1 MNRIDNIK
9 NFAQKKV
16 DEQAAKENSIIQQT
30 AEYKQKILSLK
41 PRIDELL
48 KVGNA
53 CLEYGIELNGQEWG
67 GREAYDTHQ
76 FVTNSWS
83 HLLGFVRKFNHDT
96 RQQEPFAQIGIMGG
110 GACHYN
116 LATDGVTIE
125 VSGNV
130 LWVLK
135 QFVDDFDTFETEFY
149 KYVDRVT
156 AK

>member
-53 CLEYGIELNGQEWG
+53 CLEYGIELKMALYG
-67 GREAYDTHQ
+67 
-76 FVTNSWS
+76 
-83 HLLGFVRKFNHDT
+83 L
-96 RQQEPFAQIGIMGG
+96 
-110 GACHYN
+110 
-116 LATDGVTIE
+116 
-125 VSGNV
+125 
-130 LWVLK
+130 
-135 QFVDDFDTFETEFY
+135 
-149 KYVDRVT
+149 
-156 AK
+156 